1 MNFADALDK
10 KADGSEKSQTEI
22 LRIKQQIDKED
33 IIFEKELPLK
43 YTLLEK
49 FHLDELKK
57 LCNDLLGRDP
67 PREYYSDSGAKIELP
82 QYKEDYIHFIIDELR
97 LPEIKEYALKHKIA

>member
-1 MNFADALDK
+1 MNFTDALDK
-10 KADGSEKSQTEI
+10 KTDGSEKSQTEI

-33 IIFEKELPLK
+33 RIFEKELPLK

-57 LCNDLLGRDP
+57 LSRDLLGRDP
-67 PREYYSDSGAKIELP
+67 PHEYYSDSGTKIELP

-97 LPEIKEYALKHKIA
+97 FQKSKNMR

>member
-10 KADGSEKSQTEI
+10 KTDGSEKSQTEI

-33 IIFEKELPLK
+33 RIFKKELPLK
-43 YTLLEK
+43 YTLIEK

-57 LCNDLLGRDP
+57 LAHDLLGRDT
-67 PREYYSDSGAKIELP
+67 PREYYSDSGTKIELP
-82 QYKEDYIHFIIDELR
+82 QYKEDYIHFIVDELR

>member
-10 KADGSEKSQTEI
+10 KADDSEKNQTEI

-33 IIFEKELPLK
+33 RMFEKELPLK
-43 YTLLEK
+43 HTLLEK
-49 FHLDELKK
+49 FHLNELKK

-67 PREYYSDSGAKIELP
+67 PREYYFSSGIKLELP

-97 LPEIKEYALKHKIA
+97 LPEINEYALENKIA